1 MESMKANTESRPLAA
16 RAHAS
21 CSLAV
26 PIRCELFDETV
37 VSMAAVGTQLRRPL
51 PAPLGRYGAGRD
63 LVQQAH
69 WFKLLSVKS
78 LALAQLP
85 TKIPHT
91 SLYQP
96 QLWRPRVDIEDFPV
110 L

>member
-63 LVQQAH
+63 RGNNCTGSSDGIGRRREWSYFNETCTHAERP
-69 WFKLLSVKS
+69 SVGV
-78 LALAQLP
+78 ALP
-85 TKIPHT
+85 
-91 SLYQP
+91 
-96 QLWRPRVDIEDFPV
+96 
-110 L
+110 